1 MGDTL
6 GRLDQAHSG
15 DRVHIVNR
23 HDGSE
28 VAAHVLVAASPLTR
42 MRGLLGRPA
51 LSAGDGLLI
60 QPCQGVHTIGMGY
73 PIDVVHLD
81 REGVVL
87 RVLREL
93 PPWRIGPVIW
103 RSHAAL
109 ELPAG
114 AGDAIRE
121 GDRLALAGATAAQ
134 GSSGSFFDRLLPGLL
149 FALLALTKV
158 RGLAHLLASPDG
170 ADLQAWLTHL
180 LALGHGVLT
189 IAFTLLLAVLFL
201 TRRSPVGGRAGPLAM
216 AVALAGTFI
225 MFIALAQPTTSD
237 DWRLLALS
245 DVLVAVGL
253 AFSMYALGALR
264 CCFGLAPEARG
275 LVTTGAYRIV
285 RHPVYLGE
293 FIALLGALLPVLAP
307 LSICIFAAFCALQV
321 WRAALE
327 ESVLSHTFDGY
338 GAYRARTPAL
348 LPWPRP

>member
-1 MGDTL
+1 MGSSA
-6 GRLDQAHSG
+6 GSPAQAHNG
-15 DRVHIVNR
+15 ARVQIVNR
-23 HDGSE
+23 DSGSE
-28 VAAHVLVAASPLTR
+28 IAAHVLVAASPLTR

-51 LSAGDGLLI
+51 LLAGDGLLI
-60 QPCQGVHTIGMGY
+60 QPCQGVHTFGMGY

-81 REGVVL
+81 RDGAVL

-93 PPWRIGPVIW
+93 PPWRIGPIVW

-121 GDRLALAGATAAQ
+121 GDRLALAGATEAQ
-134 GSSGSFFDRLLPGLL
+134 GSAGSFFDRLLPGLL
-149 FALLALTKV
+149 FGLLALAKV
-158 RGLAHLLASPDG
+158 RGLAHLVTSPG
-170 ADLQAWLTHL
+170 EPSLQAWLTHA

-201 TRRSPVGGRAGPLAM
+201 TRRSPVGDRARPLAM
-216 AVALAGTFI
+216 TVALAGTFI
-225 MFIALAQPTTSD
+225 MFVALIQPTTSY

-253 AFSMYALGALR
+253 VFSMYALGALR
-264 CCFGLAPEARG
+264 HCFGLAPEARG

-293 FIALLGALLPVLAP
+293 FVALLGTLLPVLAP
-307 LSICIFAAFCALQV
+307 LTICIFAAFCALQV

-327 ESVLSHTFDGY
+327 ESVLGQTFAGY